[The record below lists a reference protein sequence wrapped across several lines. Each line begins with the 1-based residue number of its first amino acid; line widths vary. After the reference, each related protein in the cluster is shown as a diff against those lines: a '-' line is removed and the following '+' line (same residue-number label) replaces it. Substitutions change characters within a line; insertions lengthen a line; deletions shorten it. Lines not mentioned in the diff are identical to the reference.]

1 MRFVSLSGSN
11 FGSLVY
17 QFGWSERRFSFLA
30 EPSNK
35 AICDE
40 QTNTS
45 AGSQGLRRKNVFEP
59 FLLRPTVTDVGT
71 DVLCSQKV
79 TERIL
84 VLILMLVLR
93 SEIPSGMCAKLRTV
107 AASNNRVHMPWSL
120 DYCLFTSH
128 IWVMFFAHIPFVVNH
143 TFNATPIGRLQQ
155 HPLLFT
161 MNRTDRTFFLW
172 WMHPARPSHPGH
184 STILLRSESPLVTST
199 RKTTWWWLIWITAGW
214 IWWWVARNSLMAQAS
229 LHLAA
234 ITARPSTWLI
244 GFVWCVT
251 TGCDLLLFVS
261 LSTFY
266 ACFLIALTSHG
277 GDWTYRART
286 WRTVIFQAR
295 QPVLSLAMCWHPRFS
310 CWF

>member
-161 MNRTDRTFFLW
+161 MNRTDRTFF
-172 WMHPARPSHPGH
+172 
-184 STILLRSESPLVTST
+184 
-199 RKTTWWWLIWITAGW
+199 
-214 IWWWVARNSLMAQAS
+214 
-229 LHLAA
+229 
-234 ITARPSTWLI
+234 
-244 GFVWCVT
+244 CVKAE
-251 TGCDLLLFVS
+251 
-261 LSTFY
+261 LSTTCTSWLQHHFIAIGKAQG
-266 ACFLIALTSHG
+266 ACVQSFAPWQEVTRVHARDHYYCLFAPHVYIIVLRAHPVCGESHNQRNV
-277 GDWTYRART
+277 TREVAT
-286 WRTVIFQAR
+286 LPF
-295 QPVLSLAMCWHPRFS
+295 RFT
-310 CWF
+310 